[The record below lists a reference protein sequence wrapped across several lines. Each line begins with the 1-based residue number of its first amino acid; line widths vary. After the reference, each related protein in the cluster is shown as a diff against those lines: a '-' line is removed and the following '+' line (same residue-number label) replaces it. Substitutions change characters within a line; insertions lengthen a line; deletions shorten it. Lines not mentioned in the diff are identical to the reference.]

1 MSMKKPEKS
10 MCNAPMSGPCQR
22 QGDEA
27 IHVPPEA
34 RRRLAA
40 AAAYFRMARRRNTGA
55 AGFHAD
61 DRSAAAV
68 ELEELFRRYHV
79 KF

>member
-1 MSMKKPEKS
+1 MSMKKPGKS
-10 MCNAPMSGPCQR
+10 MSNAPMSGPRQR
-22 QGDEA
+22 QGDGA
-27 IHVPPEA
+27 IHVPPEV

-40 AAAYFRMARRRNTGA
+40 AAAYFRTARRRNTGA

-61 DRSAAAV
+61 DRRAAAV
-68 ELEELFRRYHV
+68 ELEELLRRCHV